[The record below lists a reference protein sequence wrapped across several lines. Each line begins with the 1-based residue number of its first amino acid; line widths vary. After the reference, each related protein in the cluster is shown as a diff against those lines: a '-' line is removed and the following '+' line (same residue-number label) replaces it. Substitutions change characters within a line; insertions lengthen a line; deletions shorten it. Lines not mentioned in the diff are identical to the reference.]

1 MALRSKAAVVHGR
14 PCRHG
19 HGNLRYIKGN
29 ECVVCARS
37 RANKQ
42 YVANP
47 EKVKAA
53 NNVWRAENPEKVLK
67 MDRRRRAANPEK
79 MKANHLRWRRNNSEK
94 HNANGC
100 RWAANNPAK
109 GAAKTARYRAH
120 RLQATPKWLTAEQK
134 AKMLGFYTRAND
146 LGLEVDHI
154 VPLKGKTVCGLHV
167 PWNLG
172 FLTRSENA
180 KKGNRLGG

>member
-1 MALRSKAAVVHGR
+1 MAAAIIHGR

-19 HGNLRYIKGN
+19 HGTERYAKGN

-42 YVANP
+42 YAANP

-53 NNVWRAENPEKVLK
+53 NIIWRVENLKKVREW
-67 MDRRRRAANPEK
+67 DRKYAVANPEK
-79 MKANHLRWRRNNSEK
+79 IKANHLRWRQKNKVK
-94 HNANGC
+94 HNASGLS
-100 RWAANNPAK
+100 WQKENPDK
-109 GAAKTARYRAH
+109 SAAKSARRRAH
-120 RLQATPKWLTAEQK
+120 KLEATPKWLTREHKTAI
-134 AKMLGFYTRAND
+134 MGFYGRAQV

-167 PWNLG
+167 PWNLQ

-180 KKGNRLGG
+180 KKGNSWVA